1 MTYLKHI
8 AAVAVAVAASNAF
21 AAAQSFNAIS
31 ATVTV
36 DKTAVST
43 SLSGYTPA
51 GVGGATYSSTT
62 GVLSGVAVQGVDLPA
77 NNGPIDIDFVDAAGL
92 KFTKTL
98 NPSITLSN
106 FSFDLA
112 TSTLTGNLLVGSAL
126 LPVLNLQNQELLTAT
141 VVTSSFGEENGMAV
155 STSSVKRSIGLDA
168 SSFVLADS
176 FKSFLVAAELDP
188 ASFSYVADMIK
199 SIKIGT
205 VVPTPAVP
213 EPSTY
218 ALLGA
223 GLLAMGTMARRRRE
237 AAND

>member
-36 DKTAVST
+36 DKAAVSA
-43 SLSGYTPA
+43 SLNGYTPS

-62 GVLSGVAVQGVDLPA
+62 GVLSGVAVQGVDLPV

-106 FSFDLA
+106 FSFDVG
-112 TSTLTGNLLVGSAL
+112 TSTLTGNLLVGSSV
-126 LPVLNLQNQELLTAT
+126 LPLLNLQNQELLTAT
-141 VVTSSFGEENGMAV
+141 VVTSSFGEENGLAV

-176 FKSFLVAAELDP
+176 FKSFLVSAELDP
-188 ASFSYVADMIK
+188 SDYGYIADMIK

>member
-1 MTYLKHI
+1 MTYIKHI
-8 AAVAVAVAASNAF
+8 AAAVIAVATSNAF
-21 AAAQSFNAIS
+21 ATAQSFNAIS
-31 ATVTV
+31 ASVNV
-36 DKTAVST
+36 DKDAVTA
-43 SLSGYTPA
+43 SLNGYTAA
-51 GVGGATYSSTT
+51 GVGGATYSAST
-62 GVLSGVAVQGVDLPA
+62 GVLSGVAVQGVDLLA
-77 NNGPIDIDFVDAAGL
+77 NNGPINIDFVDAAGL

-106 FSFDLA
+106 FSFNVG
-112 TSTLTGNLLVGSAL
+112 TGTLTGNLLVGSAL

-141 VVTSSFGEENGMAV
+141 VLASSFGEENGLQVSNSAV
-155 STSSVKRSIGLDA
+155 TRSIGLDA
-168 SSFVLADS
+168 SGFVLADN
-176 FKSFLVAAELDP
+176 FKSFLTAAELDP
-188 ASFSYVADMIK
+188 SQFGYVADLIK

-223 GLLAMGTMARRRRE
+223 GLLAVGSIARRRR

>member
-1 MTYLKHI
+1 MTYIKHI
-8 AAVAVAVAASNAF
+8 AAAVIAVATSNAF
-21 AAAQSFNAIS
+21 ATAQSFNAIS
-31 ATVTV
+31 ASVNV
-36 DKTAVST
+36 DKDAVTA
-43 SLSGYTPA
+43 SLNGYTAA
-51 GVGGATYSSTT
+51 GVGGATYSAST
-62 GVLSGVAVQGVDLPA
+62 GVLSGVSVQGVDLLA
-77 NNGPIDIDFVDAAGL
+77 NNGPINIDFVDAAGL

-106 FSFDLA
+106 FSFNVG
-112 TSTLTGNLLVGSAL
+112 TGTLTGNLLVGSAL

-141 VVTSSFGEENGMAV
+141 VLASSFGEENGLQVSNSAV
-155 STSSVKRSIGLDA
+155 TRSIGLDA
-168 SSFVLADS
+168 SGFVLADN
-176 FKSFLVAAELDP
+176 FKSFLTAAELDP
-188 ASFSYVADMIK
+188 SQFGYVADLIK

-223 GLLAMGTMARRRRE
+223 GLLAVGSIARRRR

>member
-1 MTYLKHI
+1 MTYIKHI
-8 AAVAVAVAASNAF
+8 AAVAIAVATSNAF
-21 AAAQSFNAIS
+21 ATAQSFNAIS
-31 ATVTV
+31 ASVTV
-36 DKTAVST
+36 DKTAVAN
-43 SLSGYTPA
+43 SLNGYTPA
-51 GVGGATYSSTT
+51 GVGGATYNSTT
-62 GVLSGVAVQGVDLPA
+62 GVLSGVAVQGVDLPS

-112 TSTLTGNLLVGSAL
+112 TNTLTGNLLVGSAL

-141 VVTSSFGEENGMAV
+141 VVSSSFGVENGMMV
-155 STSSVKRSIGLDA
+155 SNSSTKRSIGLDA
-168 SSFVLADS
+168 SSFVLAES
-176 FKSFLVAAELDP
+176 FKAYLIAAELDP
-188 ASFSYVADMIK
+188 TSFSYVADMIK

-205 VVPTPAVP
+205 VVPTPGVP

-223 GLLAMGTMARRRRE
+223 GLLAMGAISRRRR

>member
-8 AAVAVAVAASNAF
+8 AAVAIAVATSNAF
-21 AAAQSFNAIS
+21 ATAQSFNAIS
-31 ATVTV
+31 ASVNV
-36 DKTAVST
+36 DKDAVTA
-43 SLSGYTPA
+43 SLNGYTAA
-51 GVGGATYSSTT
+51 GVGGATYSAST
-62 GVLSGVAVQGVDLPA
+62 GVLSGVSVQGVDLLA
-77 NNGPIDIDFVDAAGL
+77 NNGPINIDFVDAAGL

-106 FSFDLA
+106 FSFNVG
-112 TSTLTGNLLVGSAL
+112 TGTLTGNLLVGSAL
-126 LPVLNLQNQELLTAT
+126 LPVLNLKDQELLTAT
-141 VVTSSFGEENGMAV
+141 VLASSFGEENGLAV
-155 STSSVKRSIGLDA
+155 SASATQRAIGLDA
-168 SSFVLADS
+168 SGFVLADN
-176 FKSFLVAAELDP
+176 FKSFLTAAELDP
-188 ASFSYVADMIK
+188 SQFGYVADLIK

-223 GLLAMGTMARRRRE
+223 GLLAVGSIARRRR

>member
-1 MTYLKHI
+1 MTYLKHF
-8 AAVAVAVAASNAF
+8 AAVAVAFAATNAF
-21 AAAQSFNAIS
+21 AVAQSFNAIS
-31 ATVTV
+31 ATVTI
-36 DKTAVST
+36 DKAAVSA
-43 SLSGYTPA
+43 SLNGYTPA
-51 GVGGATYSSTT
+51 GVGGATYNATT
-62 GVLSGVAVQGVDLPA
+62 GVLSGVAVQGVDLLA

-106 FSFDLA
+106 FSFDVG
-112 TSTLTGNLLVGSAL
+112 TGTLTGNLLVGSAL

-141 VVTSSFGEENGMAV
+141 VMTSSFGNENGLAV
-155 STSSVKRSIGLDA
+155 TNSATKRSIGLDA
-168 SSFVLADS
+168 SGFVLADS
-176 FKSFLVAAELDP
+176 FKSFLTAAELDP
-188 ASFSYVADMIK
+188 ASFTYVADMIK

-223 GLLAMGTMARRRRE
+223 GLLAAGTMARRRRN

>member
-1 MTYLKHI
+1 MTYIKHI
-8 AAVAVAVAASNAF
+8 AAVAVAFAATNAF

-31 ATVTV
+31 ASVTV
-36 DKTAVST
+36 DKAIVASA
-43 SLSGYTPA
+43 LNGYTPA
-51 GVGGATYSSTT
+51 GVGGATYNATT
-62 GVLSGVAVQGVDLPA
+62 GVLSGVAVQGVDLLA

-92 KFTKTL
+92 KLTKTL
-98 NPSITLSN
+98 SPSITLSN
-106 FSFDLA
+106 FSFDVGTA
-112 TSTLTGNLLVGSAL
+112 TLTGNLLVGSAL

-141 VVTSSFGEENGMAV
+141 VMTSSFGNENGLAV
-155 STSSVKRSIGLDA
+155 TSSATKRSIGLDA
-168 SSFVLADS
+168 SGFVLADS
-176 FKSFLVAAELDP
+176 FKAYLIAAEVDP
-188 ASFSYVADMIK
+188 SQFTYVADMIK

-223 GLLAMGTMARRRRE
+223 GLFAMGAFSRRRR

>member
-1 MTYLKHI
+1 MTYLKHF
-8 AAVAVAVAASNAF
+8 AAVAVAFAATNAF
-21 AAAQSFNAIS
+21 AVAQSFNAIS

-36 DKTAVST
+36 DQAAVAA
-43 SLSGYTPA
+43 SLNGYAPS
-51 GVGGATYSSTT
+51 GVGGATYNSTT
-62 GVLSGVAVQGVDLPA
+62 GVLSGVAVQGVDLLA
-77 NNGPIDIDFVDAAGL
+77 NNGPINIDFVDAAGL
-92 KFTKTL
+92 KFTKFL

-106 FSFDLA
+106 FSFNVA
-112 TSTLTGNLLVGSAL
+112 TGTLTGNLQYSL
-126 LPVLNLQNQELLTAT
+126 LNLKNQELLTAT
-141 VVTSSFGEENGMAV
+141 SVLSSFGDENGLQV
-155 STSSVKRSIGLDA
+155 SASGTARAIGLDA

-176 FKSFLVAAELDP
+176 FKDYLTSIEMDPSAFGFVAN
-188 ASFSYVADMIK
+188 MIK

-223 GLLAMGTMARRRRE
+223 GLLAAGAMARRRR

>member
-1 MTYLKHI
+1 MTYIKHI
-8 AAVAVAVAASNAF
+8 AAAVIAVATSNAF
-21 AAAQSFNAIS
+21 ATAQSFNAIS
-31 ATVTV
+31 ASVNV
-36 DKTAVST
+36 DKDAVTA
-43 SLSGYTPA
+43 SLNGYTAA
-51 GVGGATYSSTT
+51 GVGGATYSAST
-62 GVLSGVAVQGVDLPA
+62 GVLSGVAVQGVDLLA
-77 NNGPIDIDFVDAAGL
+77 NNGPINIDFVDAAGL

-106 FSFDLA
+106 FSFNVG
-112 TSTLTGNLLVGSAL
+112 TGTLTGNLLVGSAL

-141 VVTSSFGEENGMAV
+141 VLASSFGEENGLQVSNSAV
-155 STSSVKRSIGLDA
+155 TRSIGLDA
-168 SSFVLADS
+168 SGFVLADN
-176 FKSFLVAAELDP
+176 FKSFLTVAELDP
-188 ASFSYVADMIK
+188 SQFGYVADLIK

-223 GLLAMGTMARRRRE
+223 GLLAVGSIARRRR

>member
-8 AAVAVAVAASNAF
+8 AAAAVAVAASNAF
-21 AAAQSFNAIS
+21 AVAQPFNAIS

-36 DKTAVST
+36 DKAAVTA
-43 SLSGYTPA
+43 SLNGYTPS
-51 GVGGATYSSTT
+51 GVGGATYNATT

-112 TSTLTGNLLVGSAL
+112 TSTLSGNLLVGSAI

-141 VVTSSFGEENGMAV
+141 VVTSSFGEENGMMV
-155 STSSVKRSIGLDA
+155 SNSSIKRSIGLDA
-168 SSFVLADS
+168 SSFVLAES
-176 FKSFLVAAELDP
+176 FKSFLVSAELDP
-188 ASFSYVADMIK
+188 ASFGYVADMIK

-223 GLLAMGTMARRRRE
+223 GLLAVGTMARRRR

>member
-43 SLSGYTPA
+43 SLNGYSPS
-51 GVGGATYSSTT
+51 GVGGATYNSTT
-62 GVLSGVAVQGVDLPA
+62 GVLSGVAVQGVDLPL

-106 FSFDLA
+106 FSFDIG
-112 TSTLTGNLLVGSAL
+112 TGTLTGNLLVGSSL

-141 VVTSSFGEENGMAV
+141 VMTSSFGNENGLQV
-155 STSSVKRSIGLDA
+155 SSSATKRSIGLDA

-176 FKSFLVAAELDP
+176 FKAYLIAAELDP
-188 ASFSYVADMIK
+188 TSFGYVADMIK

-223 GLLAMGTMARRRRE
+223 GLLAMGTIARRRR

>member
-1 MTYLKHI
+1 MTYLKHF
-8 AAVAVAVAASNAF
+8 AAVAVAFAASNAF

-43 SLSGYTPA
+43 SLNGYAPS
-51 GVGGATYSSTT
+51 GVGGATYNATT
-62 GVLSGVAVQGVDLPA
+62 GVLSGVAVQGVDLPL

-92 KFTKTL
+92 KFTKTFS
-98 NPSITLSN
+98 PSITLSN
-106 FSFDLA
+106 FSFDVG
-112 TSTLTGNLLVGSAL
+112 TSTLTGNLLVGSTL

-141 VVTSSFGEENGMAV
+141 VVSSSFGDENGLMV
-155 STSSVKRSIGLDA
+155 SNSSVKRSIGLDA

-176 FKSFLVAAELDP
+176 FKAYLTAAELDP
-188 ASFSYVADMIK
+188 SQFGYVADMIK

-223 GLLAMGTMARRRRE
+223 GLLAVGSIARRRR

>member
-1 MTYLKHI
+1 MTYIKHI
-8 AAVAVAVAASNAF
+8 AAAVIAVATSNAF
-21 AAAQSFNAIS
+21 ATAQSFNAIS
-31 ATVTV
+31 ASVNV
-36 DKTAVST
+36 DKDAVTA
-43 SLSGYTPA
+43 SLNGYTAA
-51 GVGGATYSSTT
+51 GVGGATYSAST
-62 GVLSGVAVQGVDLPA
+62 GVLSGVAVQGVDLLA
-77 NNGPIDIDFVDAAGL
+77 NNGPINIDFVDAAGL

-106 FSFDLA
+106 FSFNVG
-112 TSTLTGNLLVGSAL
+112 TGTLTGNLLVGSAL

-141 VVTSSFGEENGMAV
+141 VLASSFGEENGLQVSNSAV
-155 STSSVKRSIGLDA
+155 TRSIGLDA
-168 SSFVLADS
+168 SGFVLADN
-176 FKSFLVAAELDP
+176 FKSFLTAAELDP
-188 ASFSYVADMIK
+188 SQFGDVADLIK

-223 GLLAMGTMARRRRE
+223 GLLAVGSIARRRR